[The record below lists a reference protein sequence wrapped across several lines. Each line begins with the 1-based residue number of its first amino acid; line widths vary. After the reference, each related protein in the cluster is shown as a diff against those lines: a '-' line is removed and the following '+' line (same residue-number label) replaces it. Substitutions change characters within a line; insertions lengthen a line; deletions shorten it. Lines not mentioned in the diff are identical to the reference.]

1 MKRTIQQGATL
12 IELIIAIVIIS
23 IALVGILVV
32 MNRTTSRSADPLILD
47 QSVAIANAYL
57 EEIIARPFADPD
69 GTEAGE
75 TRSSFD
81 DVDDYNNLTD
91 VGARDQFNNPITG
104 LEQYTISVSVS
115 GEALAVGALTADA
128 ANSKRITITVTHPAQ
143 SGVSIS
149 TYRTNY

>member
-57 EEIIARPFADPD
+57 EPFADPD

-104 LEQYTISVSVS
+104 LEQYTISISVS

-128 ANSKRITITVTHPAQ
+128 ANSKRITVTVTHPAQ